1 MPACLVGWGPFGL
14 PSSLIQ
20 SAEQHVMLSPI
31 SYQELSGVHAPLP
44 QVCMHR
50 KGLCLR
56 LRSFACDFALSGP
69 ASFALLAIGFVL
81 VVDWPYPVLRYHL
94 GTVSRHHASAESV
107 ALLTSGSS

>member
-1 MPACLVGWGPFGL
+1 M
-14 PSSLIQ
+14 
-20 SAEQHVMLSPI
+20 
-31 SYQELSGVHAPLP
+31 HAPLP

-56 LRSFACDFALSGP
+56 FRSLACDFALSGP
-69 ASFALLAIGFVL
+69 AGFAVLAFGFVL
-81 VVDWPYPVLRYHL
+81 VVDWSYPVLRYHL